1 MISFDVKQ
9 LFTSIPTDLAVT
21 SVINDENLQLSHAS
35 LRKESALKLIKICLE
50 NTVFQFENL
59 LFK

>member
-21 SVINDENLQLSHAS
+21 SVLNDENIQLPHAS

-50 NTVFQFENL
+50 KTIFQFENN

>member
-21 SVINDENLQLSHAS
+21 AVTSVLNDGNLQLPHAS

-50 NTVFQFENL
+50 NTVFQFEN
-59 LFK
+59 